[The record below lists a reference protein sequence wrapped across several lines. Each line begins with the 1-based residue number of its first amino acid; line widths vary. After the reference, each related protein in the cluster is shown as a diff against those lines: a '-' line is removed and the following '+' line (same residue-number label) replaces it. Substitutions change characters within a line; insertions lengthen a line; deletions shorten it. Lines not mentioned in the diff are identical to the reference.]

1 MPTERE
7 CFEMIERIE
16 NSLTILFS
24 SRASY
29 REYLE
34 ILNANPRLKSG
45 NHFLTW
51 IADNYLYSAAMSLRR
66 LLDRSSGTISIYKL
80 LDALQSNS
88 HLLSKTSYIS
98 RFIADGSDSN
108 LAEICFSGLAGSSH
122 AEGLNLQILRD
133 QLDSFSINWERL
145 KTYINERIAHEARNP
160 SEELPTISDL
170 DICID
175 RAAEVMKIII
185 AFMKF
190 ASIKSFEPVVQYS
203 WREIFSFPWIDASV
217 VRHN

>member
-34 ILNANPRLKSG
+34 FINTNPRLNTG

-66 LLDRSSGTISIYKL
+66 LLDKTSGTISIYKL
-80 LDALQSNS
+80 LDALQANS
-88 HLLSKTSYIS
+88 HLLTKTSYIS
-98 RFIADGSDSN
+98 RFIADGSSQD
-108 LAEICFSGLAGSSH
+108 LAEKCFASLAGSNH
-122 AEGLNLQILRD
+122 AEGLDLQTLKIRI
-133 QLDSFSINWERL
+133 DSFSVNWERL
-145 KTYINERIAHEARNP
+145 KTYIDERIAHEARSP
-160 SEELPTISDL
+160 SEDLPTISDL

-175 RAAEVMKIII
+175 KAAEVMKVII
-185 AFMKF
+185 AFMKY
-190 ASIKSFEPVVQYS
+190 ASIVSFEPVVQYS
-203 WREIFSFPWIDASV
+203 GVDPIVWTTGGLE
-217 VRHN
+217 